1 MKKFFSLFPAL
12 VLLFVLCACGGS
24 SLKNDVP
31 SVSVV
36 YAKYQTLI
44 DALEAGEFDQA
55 HAIITA
61 MEPDLP
67 APSPTPVPYVESV
80 KVFFYDNDL
89 SSSDFTMKLSHG
101 EDGDITLRAEA
112 YPSSSESRFFTWSVD
127 REGIIELTPGEDS
140 SECLIHQ
147 VGILET
153 GVVITVKCAGASCTV
168 RCLAF
173 E

>member
-1 MKKFFSLFPAL
+1 MKRILSLFLAL
-12 VLLFVLCACGGS
+12 APLFVFCGCGES
-24 SLKNDVP
+24 SPKNNEP
-31 SVSVV
+31 SVSNV
-36 YAKYQTLI
+36 YTKYQTLI
-44 DALEAGEFDQA
+44 DALEAGNFEQA

-61 MEPDLP
+61 MEPEP
-67 APSPTPVPYVESV
+67 SAPSPAPVPYVESV

-89 SSSDFTMKLSHG
+89 SSSDFTMRLSHG

-112 YPSSSESRFFTWSVD
+112 YPSSSESRTFTWSVD
-127 REGIIELTPGEDS
+127 REGIIELTPGDDS
-140 SECLIHQ
+140 SECMIHQ